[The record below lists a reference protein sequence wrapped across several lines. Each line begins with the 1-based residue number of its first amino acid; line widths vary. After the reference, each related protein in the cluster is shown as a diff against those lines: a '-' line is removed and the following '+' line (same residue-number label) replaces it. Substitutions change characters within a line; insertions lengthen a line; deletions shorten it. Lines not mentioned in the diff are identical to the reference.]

1 MLKYFSVKGEKFM
14 KLYRALYYNQ
24 DISLESNL
32 FRKGVYNEALN
43 LLYSNAFSPSE
54 IYLPK
59 SQKRFCD
66 SNTFSYNVYDPNTF
80 SYYDMMLKFFY
91 PSLIDACDWIKD
103 GDFLILEID
112 LPIENIQK
120 YFGVGYYC
128 QNKLEVCLPYK
139 DLYTLASQND
149 KSKDKAFNKLLSLYE
164 HSYIDGHKSQI
175 KKLGKKLLI
184 PNLTTENSNL
194 IYPYLCFPSKVDFSF
209 LYLTQNDDFTKY
221 SCSIEYQ
228 RPDFFA
234 NNLLCYG
241 CPNYPYLMHEGL
253 AFIEEENEVA
263 KRILSQTGKSFRPKL

>member
-1 MLKYFSVKGEKFM
+1 M
-14 KLYRALYYNQ
+14 KLYRALNYNP
-24 DISLESNL
+24 DKSVESNL
-32 FRKGVYNEALN
+32 FREGIYNEALN

-59 SQKRFCD
+59 KQKKFYD
-66 SNTFSYNVYDPNTF
+66 SNTFE
-80 SYYDMMLKFFY
+80 YYDTMVKFFY
-91 PSLIDACDWIKD
+91 PSLIDACAWIND
-103 GDFLILEID
+103 GDFLVLEIA
-112 LPIENIQK
+112 LPVENIQK
-120 YFGVGYYC
+120 YFGVGYYW
-128 QNKLEVCLPYK
+128 QNKLEICLPYK
-139 DLYTLASQND
+139 DLYTLTSQTNE
-149 KSKDKAFNKLLSLYE
+149 SKTFNKLLSLYE

-175 KKLGKKLLI
+175 KKIGKKLLI